1 MLEEAFERASR
12 SVFSVCLADVKHI
25 ERQDVQLI
33 VEPPRHLLLGRRPT
47 LFALLYHGAMLG
59 LDKLGARRNGPGKLM
74 VFAGHANLGDQLVIL
89 KTDLRDFDPRHR
101 SDDVDVT
108 QIGRASCR
116 ERVWQYV

>member
-1 MLEEAFERASR
+1 MLEEAIERASR

-89 KTDLRDFDPRHR
+89 KR
-101 SDDVDVT
+101 SE
-108 QIGRASCR
+108 
-116 ERVWQYV
+116 ERRVGKEGVRTVRSRLLADH